1 MQLHSHFNGF
11 VNLYKKPL
19 LVLESLDWNFFG
31 SYAILIPSAWTLN
44 AGFQECRYSIK
55 EWEGDTANVI
65 FSGTLCNSGDHDHSA
80 HDHGGH
86 HHHHHHG
93 GAAPDLEDLIK
104 NFGIAVLG
112 KDQESANDVSPTADH
127 SHVNIKALIE

>member
-1 MQLHSHFNGF
+1 M
-11 VNLYKKPL
+11 PL
-19 LVLESLDWNFFG
+19 LVLESYDWNFFG
-31 SYAILIPSAWTLN
+31 SYAILIPSAWTLTV
-44 AGFQECRYSIK
+44 GFQECRYSIK

-65 FSGTLCNSGDHDHSA
+65 FSSTLCNSGDHDHSA

>member
-1 MQLHSHFNGF
+1 MQYWYHQPGHWLQASRN
-11 VNLYKKPL
+11 V
-19 LVLESLDWNFFG
+19 D
-31 SYAILIPSAWTLN
+31 ILSR
-44 AGFQECRYSIK
+44 FK
-55 EWEGDTANVI
+55 EWEADTANVI
-65 FSGTLCNSGDHDHSA
+65 FSGTLGNSGDHDHSA
-80 HDHGGH
+80 HDHGSH